1 MNATALNRSSATQQP
16 DKPLKTG
23 ANKALGDGTDSA
35 LFSGMLQQCLDVGQ
49 QNQGSVN
56 VKATEEQKAL
66 ADGSLTAI
74 EAKLSASMNLSAQPG
89 SQVEASALQSVE
101 LMAQGQKNIGT
112 TNKLASVATVST
124 LSSLDSIKAPLNQNL
139 LNANDQSLLKPG
151 TEQVMAG
158 TAAAKVNQLEVA
170 TATMNASGH
179 HKAIEDDALTEM
191 LKVMEGLSE
200 TTVEESS
207 LLSKLSKSQMLVSQ
221 TRQASAAEA
230 SQNENATLIPE
241 ANAIEITDNP
251 KAQMN
256 FKHHSETAA
265 AARTTAEGIQ
275 SQKDSPSKQTLA
287 NVQNASDG
295 LVSQSQMISTLE
307 DASLSQQLPKSASV
321 RELPAIWTQHAQL
334 LRAGE
339 TKTLRMMLNPE
350 QLGALE
356 IELSLKNG
364 VLSGI
369 VSVETELAHD
379 LIQKQLPQFLST
391 LDSKQI
397 ASGSFEMHYRG
408 ANGGF
413 SDSSG
418 KDTQPNQYRQS
429 TSTERSESDQGL
441 VISQE
446 LARQNVNH
454 KRIDVL
460 A

>member
-1 MNATALNRSSATQQP
+1 MNATALNRSSAAQQP
-16 DKPLKTG
+16 EKPLKTG
-23 ANKALGDGTDSA
+23 GNKAQGDGTESA

-49 QNQGSVN
+49 QNQASGSS
-56 VKATEEQKAL
+56 KATEEHKDS
-66 ADGSLTAI
+66 ADGILIAI
-74 EAKLSASMNLSAQPG
+74 EAKLSASMNLSALPG

-112 TNKLASVATVST
+112 TITPPGQTTGSAQ
-124 LSSLDSIKAPLNQNL
+124 SSLNSIMEPLNHNL
-139 LNANDQSLLKPG
+139 LNATDQSLLKSG

-170 TATMNASGH
+170 AATLNASGH
-179 HKAIEDDALTEM
+179 PKTLEDDSVTEV
-191 LKVMEGLSE
+191 LKAMEGLPE
-200 TTVEESS
+200 TTVEASR
-207 LLSKLSKSQMLVSQ
+207 LLSKLSKSQVLASQ

-230 SQNENATLIPE
+230 SQSKNADLIPDP
-241 ANAIEITDNP
+241 NAIEITDNP
-251 KAQMN
+251 KDQTN
-256 FKHHSETAA
+256 PKHHLETAVT
-265 AARTTAEGIQ
+265 ARTTVEGLQ
-275 SQKDSPSKQTLA
+275 SQKASPSKQTLA
-287 NVQNASDG
+287 FTQNVSDG
-295 LVSQSQMISTLE
+295 LGSQPQQISTLE
-307 DASLSQQLPKSASV
+307 DASLDPQLPKSASV

-364 VLSGI
+364 ILSGI

-408 ANGGF
+408 ENGGF

-429 TSTERSESDQGL
+429 SSTERSESDQGL